1 MKLNPVYKKEL
12 KTSVRTAKM
21 SWTILVYNAIL
32 AVIGLLAFYAC
43 FANRSRIDYSDI
55 LIIYVFI
62 ACLEFGL
69 ILFVVPALTSSA
81 ISGEREKQTLEI
93 LLTTTMKPLQ
103 IITGKLCASISQ
115 IVLLVLSSLPVLSLV
130 FTVGGIR
137 IQDLFMLMLICIV
150 TAVFV
155 GSIGIFYST
164 VFKRTV
170 PATVMTYG
178 SLIVLMLV
186 TIVGLY
192 VAQLLLIHFYDQ
204 QYYAVNA
211 TTGLSY
217 NPPKIG
223 YTMLILLW
231 NPAVTIFSML
241 TEQFGGNNV
250 LRELLSEFGMNN
262 DVIINYWFHISVI
275 VQMVTSAGLMVLSA
289 NRLNPLSSGKKVLM
303 ETEDR
308 KEKKEKKKRGK
319 RKKKKGEVEK

>member
-1 MKLNPVYKKEL
+1 MKINPVYRKEL
-12 KTSVRTAKM
+12 KTGVRTVKM
-21 SWTILVYNAIL
+21 SLTIFAYNAIL
-32 AVIGLLAFYAC
+32 AAIGLLAFYVC
-43 FANRSRIDYSDI
+43 FSNRSRINYSDI
-55 LIIYVFI
+55 LTIYAFI

-81 ISGEREKQTLEI
+81 ISGERERQTLEI
-93 LLTTTMKPLQ
+93 LLTTTLKPLQ

-115 IVLLVLSSLPVLSLV
+115 IVLLVLSSLPILSLV

-137 IQDLFMLMLICIV
+137 LQDLLMLMLICIA

-178 SLIVLMLV
+178 TLIVLMLV
-186 TIVGLY
+186 TVVGLY
-192 VAQLLLIHFYDQ
+192 ITQLLLINFYDQ

-211 TTGLSY
+211 TSGANY
-217 NPPKIG
+217 NPPTVG
-223 YTMLILLW
+223 YAMLLLLW

-250 LRELLSEFGMNN
+250 MRDVLSEFGMKNE
-262 DVIINYWFHISVI
+262 VIINYWFHISI
-275 VQMVTSAGLMVLSA
+275 MIQMVTSAVLMIISA
-289 NRLNPLSSGKKVLM
+289 NKLNPLKSGKKTSP
-303 ETEDR
+303 E
-308 KEKKEKKKRGK
+308 KENKKEKKKR
-319 RKKKKGEVEK
+319 KKNKEAEE